1 MKLLMSVNKSFE
13 LLWYLFLMKWNLYI
27 NILLKSRMHIP
38 MSAGLL
44 IVNITFL
51 LRIVTKFLSSIL
63 CDIQLDF
70 DVHFKQTFLLLAS
83 FTFLL
88 FLKFFYCFSMFS
100 VVYQSVQRFSIFV
113 SIFCAFILFFVLNSI
128 YGFNHCE

>member
-1 MKLLMSVNKSFE
+1 MKLLMSVNKIFE

-27 NILLKSRMHIP
+27 NILLKSKMHIP

-44 IVNITFL
+44 TVNITFL

-88 FLKFFYCFSMFS
+88 FLKFFISSPCLVLCISLYNDFPFLSLF
-100 VVYQSVQRFSIFV
+100 FV
-113 SIFCAFILFFVLNSI
+113 LLFFCFVLNSI